1 LIDDKHNTEEG
12 CSNKR
17 KQYTE
22 EDFMQVMEEEY
33 PDSDFDEANF
43 SSTLILNNAFHTSFV
58 SFKTFFHFLLSM
70 SLNQEEDDLRHAKL
84 MKKFQKYVDAA
95 IAARKK
101 ANSDTNIDRPVPTDM
116 GSGDQPKKIRG
127 KKKKNQKV

>member
-1 LIDDKHNTEEG
+1 MLFT
-12 CSNKR
+12 
-17 KQYTE
+17 
-22 EDFMQVMEEEY
+22 QVL
-33 PDSDFDEANF
+33 FLKNIF
-43 SSTLILNNAFHTSFV
+43 S
-58 SFKTFFHFLLSM
+58 FFLVSM

-116 GSGDQPKKIRG
+116 GPGDQPKKIRG
-127 KKKKNQKV
+127 KKKKNKKV

>member
-1 LIDDKHNTEEG
+1 MGQSRPVQMLQTPEEG

-33 PDSDFDEANF
+33 PDSDFDE
-43 SSTLILNNAFHTSFV
+43 
-58 SFKTFFHFLLSM
+58 
-70 SLNQEEDDLRHAKL
+70 EEDDLRHAKL

-116 GSGDQPKKIRG
+116 GPGDQPKKIRG